1 MKFKRMFEYDNTCA
15 DTFEKVK
22 DNSSLTVQED
32 YVPFEQLIRYYNVR
46 LPDGVV
52 YDDADDDLDDT
63 AEDVTYDEYL
73 DDKTTYD
80 NYVKEVKDAVGK
92 DSSKNYK
99 TVDKDASSVV
109 RPSDDRKVQ
118 DTSTDKG
125 DNA

>member
-15 DTFEKVK
+15 DTFETIK
-22 DNSSLTVQED
+22 DRSSLTVQED

-92 DSSKNYK
+92 NT
-99 TVDKDASSVV
+99 TVKVSGESTVADFGQSDNGKAQDA
-109 RPSDDRKVQ
+109 
-118 DTSTDKG
+118 STDKG